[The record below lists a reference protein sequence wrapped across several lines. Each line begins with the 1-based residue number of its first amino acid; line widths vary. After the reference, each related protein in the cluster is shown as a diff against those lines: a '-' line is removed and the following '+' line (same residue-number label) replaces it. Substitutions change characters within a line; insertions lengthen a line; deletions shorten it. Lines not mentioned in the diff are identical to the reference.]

1 MEVGTIQ
8 NETLEL
14 GTIQFFGIGIT
25 HISIRWK
32 RNKAHFILWYWNK
45 GARAPSP
52 NSLSIQFV
60 NNLMEREIQMHI
72 A

>member
-14 GTIQFFGIGIT
+14 GTIQFFGIGIR

-45 GARAPSP
+45 GAPIHGQELKATVPDPDRTPLFSD
-52 NSLSIQFV
+52 LDQI
-60 NNLMEREIQMHI
+60 
-72 A
+72 